1 VAGLVA
7 LVAVAVAVAVAI
19 VGFVLPMGRK
29 SDNANANQVHRT
41 MSFTPRELRVGYAVQ
56 PLLDRGIDGH
66 GQTVMMV
73 EAAAST
79 ANSPSSAGPF
89 TDIRRDL
96 AAFDRRYRMPA
107 SNLTVSVPR
116 GLPST
121 LRWQATDEE
130 VLDAEMVHAIAPAAA
145 IRVLLYHDQPTWG
158 AYLID
163 WLTRALADPDRP
175 HVITVTYMIPEAC
188 VSASQLGT
196 IHGLLKRAAARN
208 ITVLALSGDY
218 GAAIP
223 ACFVSPIDGDRPPSV
238 GVMYPAS
245 DPLVTAVGGTR
256 LALAPA
262 TGEFRDEVAWKQ
274 PSSDVATVVSQGW
287 SGSFASGGG
296 ISDVYRRPAY
306 QTPPVLHATGFRA
319 IPDVAADAD
328 GDANLGVVTVLPDGR
343 LEGTIAFGTSAS
355 TPLWAGIVAL
365 ADQYAGRPLGFIN
378 AGLYR
383 IADSSAYHEAFHDT
397 TSGND
402 DLRFSIDAAKV
413 PDWHAGPGWDFLT
426 GLGSPDAA
434 KLVPL
439 LATAVHPTDADGL

>member
-1 VAGLVA
+1 VAGLVV
-7 LVAVAVAVAVAI
+7 LVAVAVAVAI
-19 VGFVLPMGRK
+19 VGFALPVGHK
-29 SDNANANQVHRT
+29 SETTSADQARGS
-41 MSFTPRELRVGYAVQ
+41 MSFTPRELRVGYGVQ
-56 PLLDRGIDGH
+56 PLIDRGIDGR

-73 EAAAST
+73 EAAASA

-89 TDIRRDL
+89 SDIRRDL
-96 AAFDRRYRMPA
+96 TAFDRRYGMPA
-107 SNLTVSVPR
+107 ANVSVSVPR
-116 GLPST
+116 GLAPS

-130 VLDAEMVHAIAPAAA
+130 VLDAEMVHAIAPEAS

-158 AYLID
+158 GYLID

-175 HVITVTYMIPEAC
+175 DVITVTYMIPEAC
-188 VSASQLGT
+188 VSASQLDT
-196 IHGLLKRAAARN
+196 VHALLKRAAARH

-256 LALAPA
+256 LSLAPGS
-262 TGEFRDEVAWKQ
+262 GEFQAEVAWKQ

-306 QTPPVLHATGFRA
+306 QTAPALRGTAFRS

-328 GDANLGVVTVLPDGR
+328 GDANLGVVTILPDGR
-343 LEGTIAFGTSAS
+343 LQDTIAFGTSAS

-383 IADSSAYHEAFHDT
+383 IADSSAYHAAFHDI

-402 DLRFSIDAAKV
+402 ELRFSIDATKV
-413 PDWHAGPGWDFLT
+413 PDRYAGPGWDFLT
-426 GLGSPDAA
+426 GWGSPDAA